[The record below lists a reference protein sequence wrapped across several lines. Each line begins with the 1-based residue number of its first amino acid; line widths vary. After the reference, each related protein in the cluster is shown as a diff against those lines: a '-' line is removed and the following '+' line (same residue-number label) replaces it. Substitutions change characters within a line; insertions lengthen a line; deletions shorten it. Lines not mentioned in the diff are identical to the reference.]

1 MFDQTFP
8 GADGSARRFGAWS
21 VMSATD
27 QIRPFNQPTT
37 VLGKLVFGFL
47 GWAERRIAANSRVGM
62 PAIFENSTFDW
73 VPEVE
78 AGWAAVRDEARA
90 VLPYIDQLPNFQD
103 ISEEVAYIN
112 RDDQW
117 KTFMLMGYGL
127 RMEENIRQCPATEAL
142 LRKIPGV
149 RTAFFSIL
157 APGKRIPEHR
167 GPYNGVLR
175 LHLGLIVPEPAE
187 RCWIKVDGQQ
197 AHWQEGKALL
207 FDDAYRHEVHNDTD
221 GVRVVLFVDFL
232 RPCRWPVN
240 WLNALIVY
248 GASLSPMLQAA
259 KRNHER
265 WSKRFYRERDKR

>member
-1 MFDQTFP
+1 
-8 GADGSARRFGAWS
+8 
-21 VMSATD
+21 MSATD
-27 QIRPFNQPTT
+27 QIRPFNQPTSL
-37 VLGKLVFGFL
+37 LGKLIFAFL
-47 GWAERRIAANSRVGM
+47 GWTERRIAASSKVGT
-62 PAIFENSTFDW
+62 PPYFERSAFAW
-73 VPEVE
+73 IPEVE
-78 AGWAAVRDEARA
+78 AGWQAVRDEARA
-90 VLPYIDQLPNFQD
+90 VLPYFNELPNFQD
-103 ISEEVAYIN
+103 ISEEVAYIT

-127 RMEENIRQCPATEAL
+127 RMQDNLSTCPATDAL

-187 RCWIKVDGQQ
+187 RCWIKVDGRQ
-197 AHWQEGKALL
+197 AHWREGEALL

-232 RPCRWPVN
+232 RPCRWPVS
-240 WLNALIVY
+240 WLNALVVY
-248 GASLSPMLQAA
+248 AASLSPMLRTA

-265 WSKRFYRERDKR
+265 WSKRFYGARKTP